1 MKIKLCAVLVSL
13 CVATPAFADAEHSCP
28 QSTNPAQT
36 SVGDMSQVQRPASE
50 KTRGMVRQELI
61 EAERAGLVPA
71 PKHDYPPSQVAIE
84 HNQKRFHSAETY
96 WASKQQS
103 MQYSKSN

>member
-1 MKIKLCAVLVSL
+1 MNIKLSAVLVSL
-13 CVATPAFADAEHSCP
+13 CVATPAFADADQSYP

-36 SVGDMSQVQRPASE
+36 SVDDMAQVQRPASE
-50 KTRGMVRQELI
+50 KTREMVRQELI
-61 EAERAGLVPA
+61 EAERAGVVPA

-84 HNQKRFHSAETY
+84 RNQKRFHSAETY
-96 WASKQQS
+96 WASEQQS